1 MEKQQQQQGQEITQE
16 QFLNMQRATS
26 LSKQVSQQALTIA
39 DLESQIALANTVLAQ
54 EKQRIEELEKELAG
68 LKSAAEK
75 LPGEGN
81 ILEGEAEAH

>member
-1 MEKQQQQQGQEITQE
+1 MEQQQQGQEITQE

-54 EKQRIEELEKELAG
+54 ERKRVEDLEKELAG
-68 LKSAAEK
+68 LKAAAEK

-81 ILEGEAEAH
+81 LLEGEAEAH